1 MNPKDRAGSAKPN
14 LSILPFAPLYEA
26 IPAIYEGR
34 RKYGVWNW
42 RREQISE
49 TIYADAAIR
58 HLMQF
63 ISGEDIDPDSGVHH
77 ISKAIAGLLVVRDA
91 MIHGTSIDDRRV
103 EQNLNIPGI
112 MKKLAE
118 VDKMYPNPIDSPLD
132 SVDEAVG
139 PLKVE
144 AGDILICK
152 NGKKVRVKPSCKDKF
167 GDRESII
174 VHPVDGSPYARHI
187 LLDKWGV
194 AEKEEELEAGWS
206 IDRGAMG

>member
-132 SVDEAVG
+132 SVDEAAG
-139 PLKVE
+139 P
-144 AGDILICK
+144 
-152 NGKKVRVKPSCKDKF
+152 
-167 GDRESII
+167 
-174 VHPVDGSPYARHI
+174 
-187 LLDKWGV
+187 
-194 AEKEEELEAGWS
+194 
-206 IDRGAMG
+206 

>member
-118 VDKMYPNPIDSPLD
+118 VDKMYPNPIDSP
-132 SVDEAVG
+132 
-139 PLKVE
+139 
-144 AGDILICK
+144 
-152 NGKKVRVKPSCKDKF
+152 
-167 GDRESII
+167 
-174 VHPVDGSPYARHI
+174 
-187 LLDKWGV
+187 
-194 AEKEEELEAGWS
+194 
-206 IDRGAMG
+206 